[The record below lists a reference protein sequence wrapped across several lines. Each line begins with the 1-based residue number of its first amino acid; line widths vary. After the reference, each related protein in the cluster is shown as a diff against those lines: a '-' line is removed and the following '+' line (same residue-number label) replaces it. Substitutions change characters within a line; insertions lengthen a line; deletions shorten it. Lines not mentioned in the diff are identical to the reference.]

1 MNAGATAAAAA
12 AHKAAEL
19 KREEEEMMTA
29 YGKEDLDGWEFKI
42 MRSATGKFKSLET
55 VQELCRQEA
64 QAGWEL
70 VEKFDNSRIRFK
82 RRIDK
87 RSGDAQLGFDP
98 YRTAA
103 GISEGKLAAI
113 IVSCVILAIATAAT
127 LALLLKQ

>member
-1 MNAGATAAAAA
+1 MNAGATAATAA
-12 AHKAAEL
+12 AHKAAEQR
-19 KREEEEMMTA
+19 REEEEMMTT

-64 QAGWEL
+64 RAGWEM
-70 VEKFDNSRIRFK
+70 VEKFDSSRIRFK

-98 YRTAA
+98 YRTSA
-103 GISEGKLAAI
+103 GMTEGKLAAI
-113 IVSCVILAIATAAT
+113 IMSIVVLAIAVAITMAV
-127 LALLLKQ
+127 LLKH